1 MNPRFFAKNKL
12 SVFFALLI
20 MTGVFVGFGLTHLGK
35 FHTADEDLWFA
46 NPVTGRIHAY
56 WTAMLT
62 GDWEHTRVNDK
73 PGITTAIVSGSIG
86 LLYDT
91 EPEKKVLEKDSYYR
105 ISDPEVNERAAF
117 FFRLPLVFFNAIAIL
132 YLFFLVRA
140 YTQKT
145 FLSLVFTLFL
155 FLSPMILGIS
165 QIVNPDA
172 TLWSLSAICLF
183 SYLLLLKKKQ
193 WKFLFFAILSGGFA
207 LLSKYVAVFLLLFL
221 FFITLVRLVFFFH
234 RYKTA
239 NDFHREAKQTLLYF
253 PLFLAGTL
261 GIFSLGMPAVFENP
275 SHLYSGTIGFRH
287 SKDSLLFLSLFLGF
301 FLTLFVDTL
310 FLKNKLL
317 AFFAGLFQK
326 SRPFVIP
333 TLGGLLLLL
342 FLFTLVN
349 WSFGNLF
356 QLASISFDN
365 ARSEKFTKLFFWEK
379 FAFEARPIVFTLPP
393 IVLFFLFV
401 ELVRNTLSFRH
412 PRKFQFLSFVLL
424 SFVLL
429 FLCAMVSQDLLIN
442 SRYGILLY
450 PPLLLLS
457 ALGAKAF
464 FHALPQ
470 KRFPF
475 FTMPFFFIALFLISL
490 YSLFKSH
497 PFYFNYTNIL
507 LPQTEIVT
515 TAWGYG
521 GYEAAQYLNAL
532 PDAKN
537 LYVWTDYE
545 GFCNF
550 FVGKCIKGPG
560 INQHKTETFGS
571 VDYYVVS
578 RRGKQIQKNL
588 WAKIRRNDVMK
599 RDPVWSLFILDRT
612 KNFVSVYQGTKNSE
626 PKNSEPVPPTR

>member
-1 MNPRFFAKNKL
+1 MNTLFLAKNKL
-12 SVFFALLI
+12 SVLFALLVL
-20 MTGVFVGFGLTHLGK
+20 MGVFVGFGLTHLGK

-46 NPVTGRIHAY
+46 NPITGRIHAY
-56 WTAMLT
+56 WTAMLN
-62 GDWEHTRVNDK
+62 GDWEHTRINDK

-91 EPEKKVLEKDSYYR
+91 EPEKKVIEKDSYYR
-105 ISDPEVNERAAF
+105 ISDPEVNERVAF

-132 YLFFLVRA
+132 CLFFLVRA
-140 YTQKT
+140 YTQNT
-145 FLSLVFTLFL
+145 FLSLIFALFL

-172 TLWSLSAICLF
+172 TLWSLSAISLL
-183 SYLLLLKKKQ
+183 SYLLLLEKKQ
-193 WKFLFFAILSGGFA
+193 WKFLLFAILSGGFA

-221 FFITLVRLVFFFH
+221 FFITLVRLVFFFD
-234 RYKTA
+234 RYKTED
-239 NDFHREAKQTLLYF
+239 DFHQETKQTLLYF

-261 GIFSLGMPAVFENP
+261 GIFSLGMPAVFEHP
-275 SHLYSGTIGFRH
+275 SYLYSGTVGFRH
-287 SKDSLLFLSLFLGF
+287 SKDSILFLSLFLGF
-301 FLTLFVDTL
+301 FLALFIDTL
-310 FLKNKLL
+310 FLKNKIL
-317 AFFAGLFQK
+317 AFFPQLFQK
-326 SRPFVIP
+326 FRPFIIP
-333 TLGGLLLLL
+333 LLSGFLLLLLL
-342 FLFTLVN
+342 FTLIN

-356 QLASISFDN
+356 QLPSISFDN
-365 ARSEKFTKLFFWEK
+365 ARSEKFTKLFFLEK
-379 FAFEARPIVFTLPP
+379 FAFEARPLVFTLPP

-401 ELVRNTLSFRH
+401 ELIRNTLSFKR
-412 PRKFQFLSFVLL
+412 PPKFLSFVLL

-429 FLCAMVSQDLLIN
+429 FLCATVSQDLLIG
-442 SRYGILLY
+442 SRYGIMLY
-450 PPLLLLS
+450 PPLLLLA
-457 ALGAKAF
+457 ALGARAF
-464 FHALPQ
+464 FRSFLQ
-470 KRFPF
+470 KKIPF
-475 FTMPFFFIALFLISL
+475 LTIPLFLVLLFFFSL

-497 PFYFNYTNIL
+497 PFYFNYTNIF

-515 TAWGYG
+515 SAWGYG

-599 RDPVWSLFILDRT
+599 RDPIWSLFILDRT
-612 KNFVSVYQGTKNSE
+612 KNFVSIYQGTKNSQ
-626 PKNSEPVPPTR
+626 PKIAKPISPTQ